1 MAPLKSQSQFIPNVC
16 QFYISRWCSFSFP
29 PSKCCSPT
37 EDKNTQSFI
46 LPWVHWVSL
55 YYIQL
60 RNGICSS
67 KFPSEKQT
75 AGCDVLYYITVPTDQ
90 KQFLSHQAI
99 FSSIAILSL
108 LHFTKITVIKL
119 IVLGHLSGHNF
130 RCVLLAN
137 INIFLHNTA
146 PHLLKYI

>member
-1 MAPLKSQSQFIPNVC
+1 MYASSISAGGAP
-16 QFYISRWCSFSFP
+16 FP
-29 PSKCCSPT
+29 PLLQNVVPQQRIKHS
-37 EDKNTQSFI
+37 QSFI

-60 RNGICSS
+60 RNGICIS

-99 FSSIAILSL
+99 FLSIALLSL
-108 LHFTKITVIKL
+108 LHFTKLTVIKL
-119 IVLGHLSGHNF
+119 SVLGHISGYNF
-130 RCVLLAN
+130 KCFLLAN

-146 PHLLKYI
+146 LHLLKCI